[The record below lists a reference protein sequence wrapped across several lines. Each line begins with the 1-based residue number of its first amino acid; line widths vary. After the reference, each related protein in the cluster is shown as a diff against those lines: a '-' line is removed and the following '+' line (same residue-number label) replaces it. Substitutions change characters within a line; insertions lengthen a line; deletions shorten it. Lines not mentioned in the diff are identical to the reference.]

1 MTTRLLIYH
10 SDTSSQ
16 GTRLYVAVDLPY
28 AGTELSCCAV
38 FLNVHASARQSIFDT
53 LASFGAAWTEK
64 QVFALQLL
72 SSLLADADKSASRAS
87 PEPLSSEEQYSLL
100 AYVGCSAAICD
111 ACALTCSSDPAG
123 DSAFAPISSAMS
135 GTQAQRDVM
144 SAHVFDSVAQ
154 LSIAWLVLVCLHTAI
169 MLDSTVRVQDLSP
182 KAW

>member
-123 DSAFAPISSAMS
+123 DSAFAPS
-135 GTQAQRDVM
+135 
-144 SAHVFDSVAQ
+144 AQ
-154 LSIAWLVLVCLHTAI
+154 LCLAHKLRGMSCQHMYLIALPKFQLHGWSWYVCTLP
-169 MLDSTVRVQDLSP
+169 SCWTVQYEY
-182 KAW
+182 KT